1 LGEAAFAGAVFFARA
16 VFFAGATFFAAV
28 VLCFL
33 AVDFGGAAFLTI
45 LLPAS
50 LVVVAASWESVFVAI
65 AVTVGGGS
73 TTGSARTGGG
83 TDGAG
88 VCGVAEGR
96 RSNAGACARMPVTVV
111 FIARLK
117 ARPASCAAPE
127 TIAATVPN
135 RSLTTIHS
143 FSDSTSDH
151 KLAPRNARLVAR
163 REPEASK
170 QGG

>member
-1 LGEAAFAGAVFFARA
+1 LGEAAFAGAVFLARA

-50 LVVVAASWESVFVAI
+50 LVVVPASWESVFVAI

-73 TTGSARTGGG
+73 ATGSALTGGG

-96 RSNAGACARMPVTVV
+96 RSKGACARMPVTVV

-143 FSDSTSDH
+143 FADSTSDH

-163 REPEASK
+163 REPEASEH
-170 QGG
+170 GG